1 MFSSAAQWTSALTI
15 GLLVASF
22 VLGFW
27 MPRRAR
33 EQGEVEAAAAGSA
46 PAAPEP
52 AGRH

>member
-33 EQGEVEAAAAGSA
+33 EQGEVEAAAAA
-46 PAAPEP
+46 PAPEP
-52 AGRH
+52 AGRR